1 MIGLSL
7 LMAVVWTISRA
18 TEQVVL
24 YPSVDQFGK
33 PLELSGRLTAP
44 ADSAKGII
52 LLLHGTHTSNDE
64 VPSNK
69 PMYEERRLGR
79 E

>member
-33 PLELSGRLTAP
+33 PLAPVFLSWFVR
-44 ADSAKGII
+44 KGSMC
-52 LLLHGTHTSNDE
+52 L
-64 VPSNK
+64 
-69 PMYEERRLGR
+69 
-79 E
+79 